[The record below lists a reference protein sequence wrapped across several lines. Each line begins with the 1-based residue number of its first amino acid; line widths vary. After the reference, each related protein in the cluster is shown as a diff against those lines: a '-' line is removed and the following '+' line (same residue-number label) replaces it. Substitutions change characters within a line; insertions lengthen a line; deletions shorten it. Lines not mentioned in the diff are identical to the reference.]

1 MYFSNLYPMS
11 LTKKKTYSDTF
22 SLFPHQHLLGQ
33 VCAYNP
39 LDLET
44 PVFRQRREKKKAIND
59 TIFEET
65 RPGKGF
71 LKYFQMCK
79 FLRPQ
84 LGRAELNLL
93 PHTAYHV
100 LFHVGKK
107 KLYGN
112 EPTRHMKKPARG
124 SFPLPL
130 P

>member
-22 SLFPHQHLLGQ
+22 SLFPHQHLLGR

-44 PVFRQRREKKKAIND
+44 PVFRERRGKKKAIND

-71 LKYFQMCK
+71 LSIFKCANFYVH
-79 FLRPQ
+79 
-84 LGRAELNLL
+84 N
-93 PHTAYHV
+93 
-100 LFHVGKK
+100 
-107 KLYGN
+107 
-112 EPTRHMKKPARG
+112 
-124 SFPLPL
+124 
-130 P
+130 